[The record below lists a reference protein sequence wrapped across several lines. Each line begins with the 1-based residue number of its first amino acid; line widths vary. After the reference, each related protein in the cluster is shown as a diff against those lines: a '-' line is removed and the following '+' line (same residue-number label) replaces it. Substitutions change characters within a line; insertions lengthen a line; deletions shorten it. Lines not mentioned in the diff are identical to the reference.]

1 MVRNALVRLHRWAGL
16 VMAAFL
22 LVVGLTGSALVFWQ
36 ELNEWLAPSLYPGL
50 RAGTP
55 LAAAALAERAEAIE
69 PAIRATTVYLG
80 YPGTVWVGVE
90 PRPGGPP
97 VDYDY
102 IYLDPLTGAELG
114 RVRWG
119 AWPTSFAT
127 VMPFIYELH
136 ETLVLGAT
144 GERILGLV
152 ALLWTVDCFVAF
164 VLTLP
169 RSSPSST
176 RSWLARWR
184 PAWLV
189 KLGAPPFRL
198 TYDLHRAG
206 GLWPWALMLVFAW
219 SSVFLNLGDV
229 YTAVTSR
236 MLDYAPSP
244 AGMTRS
250 VDAGAP
256 AEPMPWAAAQATG
269 ERLMAAQ
276 EYGQGFTAQQPMA
289 LYLLRS
295 RGLYEYRVRSTRD
308 ITDKYGSTSVYFDA
322 ATGALQL
329 VRLPTGQRAGNTLTT
344 WLLALH
350 MANVFGWPFRVFV
363 SLAGVVLAMLSVT
376 GVVIWWMKRQAR
388 RVHRL
393 A

>member
-1 MVRNALVRLHRWAGL
+1 MVRHALVRLHRWAGL
-16 VMAAFL
+16 VMAVFL

-36 ELNEWLAPSLYPGL
+36 ELNEWLAPALYPGAH
-50 RAGTP
+50 AGTP

-97 VDYDY
+97 VDYNY
-102 IYLDPLTGAELG
+102 IYLDPISGVELG
-114 RVRWG
+114 RIRWG
-119 AWPTSFAT
+119 AWPTTLAA
-127 VMPFIYELH
+127 VMPFVYELH

-164 VLTLP
+164 ALTLP
-169 RSSPSST
+169 RPSPSSA
-176 RSWLARWR
+176 RSWLARWA

-189 KLGAPPFRL
+189 KRGAPPFRL

-206 GLWPWALMLVFAW
+206 GLWPWAMMLVFAW
-219 SSVFLNLGDV
+219 SSVFLNLDGV
-229 YTAVTSR
+229 YTAVTAR
-236 MLDYAPSP
+236 VFDYVPSA

-250 VDAGAP
+250 AVSSTTV
-256 AEPMPWAAAQATG
+256 EPMPWTMAQATG

-276 EYGQGFTAQQPMA
+276 AYGHDFTVQQPMA

-322 ATGALQL
+322 TTGALRQ
-329 VRLPTGQRAGNTLTT
+329 VRLPTGQRTGNTVTT

-350 MANVFGWPFRVFV
+350 MANVFGLPFRVFV
-363 SLAGVVLAMLSVT
+363 SVAGVVLAMLSVT
-376 GVVIWWMKRQAR
+376 GVAIWWMKRQAR
-388 RVHRL
+388 RVHRK